1 MITNRRIQ
9 DLLSQLYAPSEVPG
23 ICQRLEAIITNYA
36 GRLAAP
42 NRVDLDQRDTILIT
56 YPDQVREVGT
66 PPLRSLE
73 DFADRYLADIVSGIH
88 VLPFYPWSS
97 DDGFSVMD
105 YRDVAPAYG
114 TWSDLSRLGERFRLM
129 VDLVLN
135 HASAESPWFTAF
147 LQERAPYSDYFIR
160 VEGNPDL
167 SAVIRPRAQPLLTR
181 FRGQR
186 GNMDVWTTFSADQI
200 DLNYRNAKVLLEFLD
215 ILLYYVSQGAD
226 FVRLDAVAYIWKEFG
241 TSCANLEQA
250 HLIVRLMR
258 AVLDQVAPHVMLVT
272 EVNFPQSEN
281 IRYFGDGLNEA
292 HLVYNFALPPLVLH
306 AVTTGQ
312 AEYLTTWA
320 ANLALPSDTANFFNF
335 LASHDGIGLNG
346 VKGLLPITETDDL
359 LRRMQKVGGLISYR
373 NNADGN
379 VSPYEINA
387 SYLEA
392 LKDPDRPDDLG
403 ATIDRF
409 VLAHAILLALKGLP
423 GIYFHSLFGSRGWL
437 DGVSKTGRNRSIN
450 REKLERT
457 RLEAELANPAGRRA
471 QIYNRLRRL
480 LKIRAAASAF
490 SPRAEQRILTVH
502 PKVFAL
508 ARHDHD
514 TGKQVICL
522 HNVSDEEHIVSHP
535 DLAIAG
541 AVTPEAQD
549 LVSGETLHL
558 PRDSKIALKPY
569 QAMWIAL

>member
-215 ILLYYVSQGAD
+215 TLLYYVSQGAD